1 MALVPVS
8 DVQVLKTLLKMSKS
22 EFQWK
27 VNESFI
33 KACRD
38 GDLAKF
44 ADLVDRADVNY
55 VSESGQSQQPV
66 TLFLPFWREPW
77 ISYLE
82 IR

>member
-1 MALVPVS
+1 MISFQRNDKVLLACSMALVPVS
-8 DVQVLKTLLKMSKS
+8 DVQVLKTCLNVLPMVIFI
-22 EFQWK
+22 ECWK

-55 VSESGQSQQPV
+55 VSESGQSHQQ
-66 TLFLPFWREPW
+66 
-77 ISYLE
+77 
-82 IR
+82 

>member
-8 DVQVLKTLLKMSKS
+8 DVQVLKLLCIKILHKVTLS
-22 EFQWK
+22 K

-55 VSESGQSQQPV
+55 VSESGQSLKE
-66 TLFLPFWREPW
+66 TEK
-77 ISYLE
+77 
-82 IR
+82 